1 MLDTTPVTTAI
12 ATIIV
17 AGTSPQQL
25 LTAVTTAFPH
35 LTWRELSQAIQCA
48 TAAAEKRAARKH

>member
-1 MLDTTPVTTAI
+1 MI
-12 ATIIV
+12 A
-17 AGTSPQQL
+17 AGTPPRQL
-25 LTAVTTAFPH
+25 LTAVTTAFQN